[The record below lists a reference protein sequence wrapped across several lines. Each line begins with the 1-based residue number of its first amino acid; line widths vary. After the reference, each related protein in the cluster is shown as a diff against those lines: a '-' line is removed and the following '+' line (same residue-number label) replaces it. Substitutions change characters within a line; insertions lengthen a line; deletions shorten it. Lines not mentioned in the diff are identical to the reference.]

1 MGRKS
6 AMTLTI
12 ELTPTEEARLDAVAA
27 QKGWNRTEAAY
38 RVLTENLPS
47 MVALTPSAPTQNY
60 VHQTRL
66 VEEYHAL
73 LDQEDRG
80 ALSAAQII
88 RLRQVQEELDRLEDQ
103 DPIEQAAD
111 RRLQETGDK
120 LDEILALLRSLPKKK
135 SAS

>member
-1 MGRKS
+1 
-6 AMTLTI
+6 
-12 ELTPTEEARLDAVAA
+12 
-27 QKGWNRTEAAY
+27 
-38 RVLTENLPS
+38 
-47 MVALTPSAPTQNY
+47 
-60 VHQTRL
+60 
-66 VEEYHAL
+66 L

-120 LDEILALLRSLPKKK
+120 LDEILALLRSLPKKE